1 MVQGSILKGHVNYM
15 KKTIIFSLFLSLA
28 LYVFISPSVQAAK
41 CLAEK
46 PDHAPDLFQ
55 IDITKNTATLYFTP
69 VNNAVSQYTIVYGY
83 NRGDER
89 FGISFPYG
97 TYDGVISYTINE
109 LAPNT
114 KYYFRVRADHGCR
127 HGYWSDT
134 MSAQTNWESKI
145 YTRVK

>member
-1 MVQGSILKGHVNYM
+1 MKNQILFMASINLIFL
-15 KKTIIFSLFLSLA
+15 IILLF
-28 LYVFISPSVQAAK
+28 PSSIYAAQCQAT
-41 CLAEK
+41 K

-127 HGYWSDT
+127 QGYWSDT
-134 MSAQTNWESKI
+134 MSVQTNWKNKT
-145 YTRVK
+145 YTRIK

>member
-1 MVQGSILKGHVNYM
+1 LKRL
-15 KKTIIFSLFLSLA
+15 IIFVISLIWLFISVLFL
-28 LYVFISPSVQAAK
+28 PHSVTATQCKAT
-41 CLAEK
+41 K

-55 IDITKNTATLYFTP
+55 INTTKDSAVLFFTP

-83 NRGDER
+83 SRGDER
-89 FGISFPYG
+89 FGTSFPFG
-97 TYDGVISYTINE
+97 RYDGVISYTINH

-127 HGYWSDT
+127 QGYWSDT